1 MTVLP
6 ERGSTHIYKVNKI
19 SKDEIDEMTGRC
31 VHDEPAFCNAAC
43 PLKLDTRAMLKA
55 VSDGNLKK
63 ALQIYEKAVPFP
75 LAAAFGCE
83 APCEEKCRLCEIGD
97 GISINEIERAVA
109 LYAPGTRSGGV
120 FRMKKKKTVAIL
132 GSDLFCLFLA
142 GELEKKMYPLTLF
155 CTERSA
161 EEFLKRAAAYLP
173 DEALKLEAGHFSA
186 MDIDFRFGSDM
197 TKELFESCRGEFDIL
212 CAAEGFAAEVL
223 PEAACSEDIMMCP
236 EEHLVMGVDGRRVI
250 DTAFA
255 ARRAALT
262 VDRLAQNLDPRN
274 MRGVEGPV
282 TSRLYT
288 NLETAG
294 NPVKTKKS
302 GQVYSP
308 DEAAREASRCIQCSC
323 SECMKSCV
331 FLKEFEKYPVLLARE
346 IYNNTQIIM
355 GDHPLNRVMNA
366 CSLCGQCSVVCPNG
380 VDMAHVCKSARENMV
395 STDKMSLAV
404 HEFALQDMLFSNE
417 EAFLSFPQ
425 PGYGEAAC
433 RYVFFPGCQAA
444 AVSPETVEAAY
455 ADLCARLEGGVA
467 LMLGCC
473 GAICDWAGRYEL
485 YDETKAF
492 LDRELDRL
500 GSPTVITMC
509 PSCRK
514 ELSGHPGIETVGIW
528 DILNTIGLPEGCGKY
543 EKTFAVHDSC
553 GARGDRETQL
563 SIRAI
568 ANKLGC
574 EVTETEYSGD
584 ASPCCGYG
592 GLTAYTNRD
601 LARKMTQKC
610 LERSD
615 SPYITYCMACRD
627 RFAAEG
633 RESKH
638 ILELV
643 YGTDAGAF
651 HGITEKRYNRLTLK
665 KNLMKKYLNEDMEEM
680 DPGFTVAYT
689 PEAEKVMEDRMILH
703 SDITAVIQALRETG
717 NAVLDSESGRRITSC
732 RLGNVTFWA
741 VYGETETG
749 YLIYNAYSHRMTVE
763 KREG

>member
-19 SKDEIDEMTGRC
+19 SKDEIDEMTSRC

-83 APCEEKCRLCEIGD
+83 APCEEKCRLCEVGD
-97 GISINEIERAVA
+97 GIGINEIERAVA
-109 LYAPGTRSGGV
+109 LYGTRTKSGGV
-120 FRMKKKKTVAIL
+120 FRMKKKKSAVVL
-132 GSDLFCLFLA
+132 GSGLFCLFLA

-155 CTERSA
+155 CA
-161 EEFLKRAAAYLP
+161 ESSPEEYLGNAAPYLSE
-173 DEALKLEAGHFSA
+173 EALAMEAGHFSA

-197 TKELFESCRGEFDIL
+197 TAELLESCRSEFDVV
-212 CAAEGFAAEVL
+212 CVSEDFTASVMPDAV
-223 PEAACSEDIMMCP
+223 CSEDIMMCP
-236 EEHLVMGVDGRRVI
+236 GEQIVMGFAGRSVI

-255 ARRAALT
+255 AKRAALT
-262 VDRLAQNLDPRN
+262 VDRLAQNLDPHN
-274 MRGVEGPV
+274 MRGAEGSV

-288 NLETAG
+288 SLENAG
-294 NPVKTKKS
+294 NTVKVEKV
-302 GQVYSP
+302 GAVYTP
-308 DEAAREASRCIQCSC
+308 DEAVREAARCIQCSC
-323 SECMKSCV
+323 DECMKSCV

-380 VDMAHVCKSARENMV
+380 IDMAHVCKSARENMV

-425 PGYGEAAC
+425 PDFEEDGC
-433 RYVFFPGCQAA
+433 RYVFFPGCQAS

-485 YDETKAF
+485 YGNTKAF

-500 GSPTVITMC
+500 GNPTVITMC
-509 PSCRK
+509 PTCKK
-514 ELSGHPGIETVGIW
+514 ELTGHPGAEVVGIW
-528 DILNTIGLPEGCGKY
+528 DILNTIGLPEGCGNY
-543 EKTFAVHDSC
+543 EKAFAVHDSC
-553 GARGDRETQL
+553 GARGDADTQR

-568 ANKLGC
+568 AEKLGC
-574 EVTETEYSGD
+574 EVIDTEYSGD

-592 GLTAYTNRD
+592 GLTAYTNRN
-601 LARKMTQKC
+601 LAKKMTQKC

-627 RFAAEG
+627 RFASAG

-643 YGTDAGAF
+643 YGTDAGTF

-665 KNLMKKYLNEDMEEM
+665 KKLMKKYLNEDMEEM
-680 DPGFTVAYT
+680 NPGFTVEYT
-689 PEAEKVMEDRMILH
+689 PEAEKIMEDRMILH
-703 SDITAVIQALRETG
+703 SDITAVMQSLRESG
-717 NAVLDSESGRRITSC
+717 NAVLDSESGHRITSC

-741 VYGETETG
+741 VYDETETG
-749 YLIYNAYSHRMTVE
+749 YIIYNAYSHRMTVE